1 MYHSTV
7 LTQPAVA
14 HTFSTPPQQA
24 ERVGIISCIHGN
36 LEALQAVL
44 ADLQARKIESVVCLG
59 DLVGYGPF
67 PDETATLIRE
77 LGIPSV
83 IGCWDEGIAQDNET
97 CGCAFISEEEG
108 QLGAAAY
115 LWTTL
120 HVSEGTK
127 NYLDTLPLGL
137 AFNLPCGRL
146 IAVHG
151 SPTSTSEYLTESTH
165 ELVLFE
171 RAARAGCDILVC
183 GHTHV
188 PYVKQ
193 VAGTM
198 EVRAQASIKDR
209 VYRARYPREQAPR
222 EVTLSPKHII
232 NAGSV
237 GEPRHG
243 GLAAT
248 YVILDTSSGDVEL
261 CEVPYDV
268 AKTAHAMRAREVP
281 ETLAERLLR
290 GQELTGKTK
299 EIACAC

>member
-1 MYHSTV
+1 MTR
-7 LTQPAVA
+7 
-14 HTFSTPPQQA
+14 FDIPPHEA

-36 LEALQAVL
+36 LEALEAVL
-44 ADLQARKIESVVCLG
+44 SDLQTRNIDSVLCLG

-67 PDETATLIRE
+67 PDETATRVRE
-77 LGIPSV
+77 LKIPTV
-83 IGCWDEGIAQDNET
+83 IGCWDEGIAEDNED
-97 CGCAFISEEEG
+97 CGCAFISAEEG

-127 NYLDTLPLGL
+127 NYLNTLPLGL
-137 AFNLPCGRL
+137 AYNLPCGRL
-146 IAVHG
+146 VAVHG

-188 PYVKQ
+188 PFVKQ

-198 EVRAQASIKDR
+198 EVRAQAGVKDQ
-209 VYRARYPREQAPR
+209 VYRARHPAEQPPRT
-222 EVTLSPKHII
+222 VTLSPKHII

-248 YVILDTSSGDVEL
+248 YVILDTHSGDVEL

-268 AKTAHAMRAREVP
+268 EKTAHAMRAREVP
-281 ETLAERLLR
+281 ETFVERLLQ
-290 GQELTGKTK
+290 GQELTGKQK

>member
-1 MYHSTV
+1 MSNHPKLTADHSF
-7 LTQPAVA
+7 A
-14 HTFSTPPQQA
+14 TPPQQA
-24 ERVGIISCIHGN
+24 QRVGIISCIHGN
-36 LEALQAVL
+36 FEALEAVL
-44 ADLQARKIESVVCLG
+44 ADLQAREIESVVCLG
-59 DLVGYGPF
+59 DLVGYGPY
-67 PDETATLIRE
+67 PDETATRIRE

-83 IGCWDEGIAQDNET
+83 IGCWDEGIAQENET

-120 HVSEGTK
+120 HVSEGTR

-137 AFNLPCGRL
+137 AFDLPCGRL

-209 VYRARYPREQAPR
+209 VYRARYPHERAPR

-248 YVILDTSSGDVEL
+248 YVILDTHTCDVEL

-268 AKTAHAMRAREVP
+268 EKTVHAMRAREVP

-290 GQELTGKTK
+290 GHELTGKTK